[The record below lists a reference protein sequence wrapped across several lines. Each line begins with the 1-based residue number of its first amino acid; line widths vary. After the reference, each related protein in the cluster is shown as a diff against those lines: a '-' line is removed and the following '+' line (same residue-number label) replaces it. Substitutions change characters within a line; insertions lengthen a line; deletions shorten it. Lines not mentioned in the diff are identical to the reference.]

1 MSKFK
6 IKITTPEQY
15 DGEYANIII
24 EAVRTGRRWISRN
37 VTDTECAMEQADV
50 LEDYLNDGNKLVAG
64 DWWEIDR
71 DGCVIYS

>member
-1 MSKFK
+1 MRKFK
-6 IKITTPEQY
+6 IKVTTPEQY

-37 VTDTECAMEQADV
+37 VTEFEFAAEQADV

-71 DGCVIYS
+71 HGNVIYS